1 VAAHLFNLID
11 QTSERSEMHN
21 LYTRSEDNLT
31 IIISYTE
38 GQKHALTSERHCV
51 VVPRSS
57 S

>member
-11 QTSERSEMHN
+11 QTSERSEIHN

-31 IIISYTE
+31 IIINYTE

-51 VVPRSS
+51 VAPRSS